1 MQVNSLIATLAGQ
14 GFCGISLTRE
24 VQFRDM
30 TDAPPPTHAQRLAA
44 VVVPAAQR
52 AGYTGHGSQA
62 RLARD
67 TGMSESSVSRMLKG
81 QAVPE
86 LRFLVPLALAI
97 GMKPR
102 DLLLKAGLISPESLH
117 ALSESEPSQ
126 VGSKLTV
133 EDAADQLGITDDVGK
148 MMFQAVVDKLAR
160 RQGDADHADDD
171 HGGTAAQI

>member
-1 MQVNSLIATLAGQ
+1 
-14 GFCGISLTRE
+14 
-24 VQFRDM
+24 
-30 TDAPPPTHAQRLAA
+30 
-44 VVVPAAQR
+44 
-52 AGYTGHGSQA
+52 
-62 RLARD
+62 
-67 TGMSESSVSRMLKG
+67 MLKG

-133 EDAADQLGITDDVGK
+133 EAAADQLGITDDVGK

-160 RQGDADHADDD
+160 REGDADHADDD

>member
-1 MQVNSLIATLAGQ
+1 MQVNGLIAILAGQ

-30 TDAPPPTHAQRLAA
+30 TDAPPLTHAQRLAA
-44 VVVPAAQR
+44 VVVPAAER
-52 AGYTGHGSQA
+52 AGYTGHGRNA

-102 DLLLKAGLISPESLH
+102 DLLLKAGLISPESLQ
-117 ALSESEPSQ
+117 ALSGSEPSQ

-133 EDAADQLGITDDVGK
+133 EDAAAQLGITDDVGK

-160 RQGDADHADDD
+160 RQDDADHADDD
-171 HGGTAAQI
+171 LGGTAAQI